1 MADYNDLTYFH
12 LDGRYNGIVGD
23 TGGAFGDAG
32 PTPDFYNVN
41 MDATIGLEI
50 ATTGP
55 GGTAYKK
62 APELRLTTATPPRTL
77 LLLPVKAQVESGVL
91 RYPGAE
97 TGFDGVDLV
106 AASPILGLTVDQTLL
121 CRVTFGPTTIG
132 GSSYQYDPVLF
143 EVPTILLADYHPN
156 VVQTITIEGSPTGG
170 TWFVVYGS
178 TPIGGQVRNA
188 TALAVQTAL
197 RGLAAIGPTGVTVA
211 GPDGGPYVAT
221 FNTAVVP
228 RPARFGVGDNLIGGD
243 SPHVTVTDAFAMQ
256 TVDLTTVTRW
266 AA

>member
-32 PTPDFYNVN
+32 PTPDLYNVN

-50 ATTGP
+50 AATGP
-55 GGTAYKK
+55 GGTVYKR

-97 TGFDGVDLV
+97 TGYDGVDLV
-106 AASPILGLTVDQTLL
+106 AASPILGLTMDQTLL
-121 CRVTFGPTTIG
+121 CRVVFGPTTIG
-132 GSSYQYDPVLF
+132 GTSYQYDPVVF

-156 VVQTITIEGSPTGG
+156 VAQTVTLVGGATSG
-170 TWFVVYGS
+170 TWFLIYGS
-178 TPIGGQVRNA
+178 ALT
-188 TALAVQTAL
+188 TALQYNASALTVQTAL
-197 RGLAAIGPTGVTVA
+197 RAIPAIGAAGVAVA
-211 GPDGGPYVAT
+211 GPNGGPYVAT
-221 FNTAVVP
+221 FDTAVVA
-228 RPARFGVGDNLIGGD
+228 RPLRFGVGDNLIGGIT
-243 SPHVTVTDAFAMQ
+243 PHVEVTDAFEME